1 MSDPT
6 LQTPPPP
13 SSAAPGPAAQDPA
26 AKKSGDVVI
35 DRLVFDI
42 PGLGVEE
49 AQALAAGIGERLAR
63 ACLTGEHSSVGITLG
78 PVGGSQADLA
88 ARVAAALMERL
99 V

>member
-6 LQTPPPP
+6 PQTPPSQ
-13 SSAAPGPAAQDPA
+13 SSATPDSANQDPA
-26 AKKSGDVVI
+26 AKKPGDVVI

-49 AQALAAGIGERLAR
+49 AKALAAGVGERLAR
-63 ACLTGEHSSVGITLG
+63 AGISGEHASVGITLG

-88 ARVAAALMERL
+88 ARIAAALMERL

>member
-6 LQTPPPP
+6 PQTPSPP
-13 SSAAPGPAAQDPA
+13 SSAAPDPA
-26 AKKSGDVVI
+26 AKKPGDVVI

-49 AQALAAGIGERLAR
+49 AKALATGIGERLAR
-63 ACLTGEHSSVGITLG
+63 AGLSGEHASVGITLG

-88 ARVAAALMERL
+88 ARIAAALMERL